1 MEKDEIIAKANNNVL
16 RLERDELAYSYEY
29 YSYPKSCSLENI
41 GVLSIE
47 YDLPVLKEEGY
58 SFSPEYVKPMEGDT
72 YIRDPFHSKHFI
84 RIENFAEEVI
94 KSKQNCILRIAALL
108 GAKDVELSVN
118 VVRSEA
124 RKLKGDISIRKTVT
138 QAQVKADRENAMKM
152 AQKYSTKSHF
162 ETDITEDGYLKAEA
176 LAKDYGLY
184 NETDVSTLLSWFSPD
199 NNVRLTS
206 HEIHF
211 SMSNELNDSLDIA
224 VGLTA
229 MDGVFNISSSFS
241 RSVET
246 KSIIEGTMKLLF

>member
-1 MEKDEIIAKANNNVL
+1 M
-16 RLERDELAYSYEY
+16 
-29 YSYPKSCSLENI
+29 
-41 GVLSIE
+41 
-47 YDLPVLKEEGY
+47 
-58 SFSPEYVKPMEGDT
+58 
-72 YIRDPFHSKHFI
+72 
-84 RIENFAEEVI
+84 
-94 KSKQNCILRIAALL
+94 
-108 GAKDVELSVN
+108 
-118 VVRSEA
+118 
-124 RKLKGDISIRKTVT
+124 KGDISIRKTVT
-138 QAQVKADRENAMKM
+138 QAQVKADLENAMKM